1 MLRRLMRTLLGLL
14 IAALLLLLPHQPAEA
29 ATAQQAPRAAA
40 APADL
45 RSTYALVID
54 GLNTRNG
61 GVLDPGITN
70 QLRTCP
76 ICLKTGRPVCP
87 PNPCR

>member
-1 MLRRLMRTLLGLL
+1 MLPRLMRTLFGLL
-14 IAALLLLLPHQPAEA
+14 MAALLLLLPLQPAQA
-29 ATAQQAPRAAA
+29 AAAQQAPRAAA

-45 RSTYALVID
+45 LSTYALVID

-61 GVLDPGITN
+61 GVLDPGFTN
-70 QLRTCP
+70 QLRACP
-76 ICLKTGRPVCP
+76 ICLRTGKPVCP